1 MEYIWKVAN
10 LKRIINTGFVIQV
23 VYVLTGT
30 VGSRT
35 EGYIGTVCFKEEEPP
50 VNFIPFED
58 LTEEIVLQWV
68 YDFLTPERINTMLQS
83 MEQTLHGR
91 PEGSYI
97 IPYVDID
104 VPW

>member
-30 VGSRT
+30 VNSKT
-35 EGYIGTVCFKEEEPP
+35 EGYIGTICFKEEEPP

-58 LTEEIVLQWV
+58 LTEEIVLQWI
-68 YDFLTPERINTMLQS
+68 YDYLTQERIDTILSNFEQSLQS
-83 MEQTLHGR
+83 R
-91 PEGSYI
+91 PEGSYYV
-97 IPYVDID
+97 PYVEID